1 MLQFDTLIVPSD
13 TLTIRSVEECAWEVA
28 GYIGDLSKWQEPI
41 IDKTGPCSDF
51 VFEYGEFGNQ
61 RARWSCE

>member
-28 GYIGDLSKWQEPI
+28 GYIADLSNWPKQI
-41 IDKTGPCSDF
+41 VDKTGSCDDF
-51 VFEYGEFGNQ
+51 IFEYAEFERQG
-61 RARWSCE
+61 ARWSCE